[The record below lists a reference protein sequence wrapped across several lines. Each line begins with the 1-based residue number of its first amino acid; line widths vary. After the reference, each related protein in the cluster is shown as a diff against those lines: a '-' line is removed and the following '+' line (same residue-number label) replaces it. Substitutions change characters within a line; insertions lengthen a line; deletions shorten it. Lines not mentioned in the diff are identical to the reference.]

1 MPFVVMGTGVAL
13 LALGIL
19 LKTFLLEN
27 PLVLGSFSIEHPIA
41 LLVFLIVIIFVGHGV
56 ILHGIKALFK
66 GEVRMELLMTI
77 ATVGAFLLGDG
88 LEGASLML
96 LYYLAE
102 YIEDLALDRSKK
114 SLSKL
119 VNLNPEKATLRKGD
133 SEVEVGVE
141 ELKLKD
147 IVLVRPGDKIPIDGV
162 IVKGN
167 TSVNQSS
174 ITGESLAVDKNEGDE
189 VYASTINE
197 EGYIEVEVTK
207 TSKNT
212 IFSKIVELI
221 KESEEKKAKI
231 DIFIDQF
238 AKYYT
243 PLVVFLAI
251 LVVIVPTF
259 FFNGN
264 LLDWVYK
271 ALVLLVISCPCAL
284 AISTPV
290 SMVSAITAG
299 TKNGIIIKGGEYVEE
314 LNRIKAILFDKT
326 GTLTEGKLEITNVV
340 LNTVSDKVPDNVSS
354 IVSEGISKEKLISI
368 ACSLEAMSKHPISFA
383 FKNYANSESVKI
395 EDVENFKSIA
405 GKGLMGDIN
414 GISYLIGKKELFENL
429 NLGEDSSL
437 LDKDIGKTRVFIG
450 TKTEVFG
457 FISLNDKLR
466 KEAKQTIANL
476 KAKNIETIMLT
487 GDNEST
493 ASEVSN
499 KLGLN
504 SFYAD
509 LLPEDKLKKVES
521 LTNQYKDV
529 AMVGD
534 GVNDTPSLARANIGI
549 AMGMG
554 GADVAVE
561 TADIVLMNDNLSKID
576 LLIKIAKSTM
586 NVVKQN
592 VVVVIGV
599 KAILVVLGILGWINL
614 LEAIIIGDT
623 GLALLVVANAFRI
636 GR

>member
-1 MPFVVMGTGVAL
+1 
-13 LALGIL
+13 
-19 LKTFLLEN
+19 
-27 PLVLGSFSIEHPIA
+27 
-41 LLVFLIVIIFVGHGV
+41 
-56 ILHGIKALFK
+56 
-66 GEVRMELLMTI
+66 
-77 ATVGAFLLGDG
+77 
-88 LEGASLML
+88 
-96 LYYLAE
+96 
-102 YIEDLALDRSKK
+102 
-114 SLSKL
+114 
-119 VNLNPEKATLRKGD
+119 
-133 SEVEVGVE
+133 
-141 ELKLKD
+141 
-147 IVLVRPGDKIPIDGV
+147 
-162 IVKGN
+162 
-167 TSVNQSS
+167 
-174 ITGESLAVDKNEGDE
+174 
-189 VYASTINE
+189 
-197 EGYIEVEVTK
+197 
-207 TSKNT
+207 
-212 IFSKIVELI
+212 
-221 KESEEKKAKI
+221 
-231 DIFIDQF
+231 
-238 AKYYT
+238 
-243 PLVVFLAI
+243 
-251 LVVIVPTF
+251 
-259 FFNGN
+259 
-264 LLDWVYK
+264 
-271 ALVLLVISCPCAL
+271 
-284 AISTPV
+284 
-290 SMVSAITAG
+290 
-299 TKNGIIIKGGEYVEE
+299 
-314 LNRIKAILFDKT
+314 
-326 GTLTEGKLEITNVV
+326 
-340 LNTVSDKVPDNVSS
+340 
-354 IVSEGISKEKLISI
+354 
-368 ACSLEAMSKHPISFA
+368 MSKHPISFA

-429 NLGEDSSL
+429 NLGENSSL
-437 LDKDIGKTRVFIG
+437 LDNDIGKTRVFIG

-561 TADIVLMNDNLSKID
+561 TADIVLMNDNLSRID